1 MKPANWFETLNCA
14 IEGII
19 NAVKT
24 ERHMK
29 THFVIAAIVLSLSL
43 FLDIEGQDFVLLILS
58 ITLVI
63 FAELMNT
70 AIEHTV
76 DLIREDYHPLAKAA
90 KDVAAGGVLVA
101 SIGAV
106 LMGYI
111 VLSKPVFAYTSTA
124 LSAIKRAPDH
134 ITIIAFIV
142 VVIIVVIMKA
152 HIGRGEPL
160 HGGMP
165 SGHSAISF
173 SIATSVALISMD
185 PFISLLSFLLAVMVS
200 HSRLLLGIHTKLEV
214 VIGALTGFLITVFFF
229 QIFG

>member
-1 MKPANWFETLNCA
+1 MKA
-14 IEGII
+14 
-19 NAVKT
+19 
-24 ERHMK
+24 
-29 THFVIAAIVLSLSL
+29 HFLIAAIVLSLSL
-43 FLDIEGQDFVLLILS
+43 FLDIDGQDFVLLILS

-63 FAELMNT
+63 FAELINT

-76 DLIREDYHPLAKAA
+76 DLIKEEYDPLAKAA
-90 KDVAAGGVLVA
+90 KDVAAGAVLVA
-101 SIGAV
+101 SVAAIV
-106 LMGYI
+106 MGYI
-111 VLSKPVFAYTSTA
+111 VLSKPVFAYTADS

-134 ITIIAFIV
+134 ITIIALII
-142 VVIIVVIMKA
+142 VVIIIIIMKA

-173 SIATSVALISMD
+173 SIATSSALISMD
-185 PFISLLSFLLAVMVS
+185 PFISILSFVLAVMVS
-200 HSRLLLGIHTKLEV
+200 HSRLLLGIHTKTEV